1 LNPETLIAV
10 NVGLPAVVALAS
22 LVLNDKRMR
31 TGIVSL
37 TSMVLIVSSILL
49 YLGGGVEFSPAPA
62 IGTVVLALDF
72 ALLGYFLYV
81 GYRSRSPLV
90 LGLALLQL
98 VPVAYFEF
106 VLKGAHVENVIAVDG
121 LSTLLTLIINIVGS
135 VVCIYGLG
143 YMEEHERHL
152 HLDKSRQGRFFF
164 YMVLLLGAMNGLVY
178 SNSLYWL
185 YFFWEVTTL
194 CCYELIRHDGTEEA
208 EGNAVTALWM
218 GLVGGVGFVA
228 AMFAGYSAVHSIAL
242 TDLMA
247 AQGSQ
252 LLLAGFA
259 LMALAAFTKSAQ
271 FPFHSWLLGAMVAP
285 TPVSALLHSSTMV
298 NAGVYILLRI
308 APAIQG
314 TPLSYVIALGGAVT
328 FVVTSFLAIRQSV
341 SKRVLAYSTI
351 GNLGLIILCIGLN
364 TGLSYTAALTL
375 LFFHSVA
382 KGLLFMGA
390 GVVENKVGS
399 RNIEDWEGLLGRMPL
414 TSMVMIIGMV
424 SMFLPPFGMLI
435 GKWVAVDAVASTPLI
450 VGLPLVVMVVLGSA
464 ATTFYYAK
472 WLGFLTILPNS
483 LEKRKDENL
492 ETPYKLSLYALLGLN
507 ILVSI
512 GAALV
517 VDDVV
522 NPILAAA
529 YQQAVTTPG
538 YSIDL
543 GFTAFPVWPLWAALL
558 AVILIG
564 SAVARSKGGALS
576 PPYLGGENVAGKPV
590 TFMTT
595 ADSEVAAEVSGVYLA
610 PQIDEGRIDRLA
622 VGAGILIMALMF
634 LVVIT

>member
-37 TSMVLIVSSILL
+37 TSLVLIVSSILL
-49 YLGGGVEFSPAPA
+49 YLGGGVEFSPAPV

-135 VVCIYGLG
+135 VVCIYALS
-143 YMEEHERHL
+143 YMEEHEHHL
-152 HLDKSRQGRFFF
+152 HLERSRQGRFFF
-164 YMVLLLGAMNGLVY
+164 YLVLLLGAMNGLVY

-194 CCYELIRHDGTEEA
+194 CCFELIRHDGTEEA
-208 EGNAVTALWM
+208 EANAVTALWM

-228 AMFAGYSAVHSIAL
+228 AMFAGYGAVHSIAL

-298 NAGVYILLRI
+298 NAGVYMLLRI
-308 APAIQG
+308 APAIKG

-414 TSMVMIIGMV
+414 TGMVMIIGMV

-450 VGLPLVVMVVLGSA
+450 IGLPLVVMVVLGSA

-492 ETPYKLSLYALLGLN
+492 ETPYRVSLYGLLGLN
-507 ILVSI
+507 ILVSV

-564 SAVARSKGGALS
+564 STVARSKGGALS

-595 ADSEVAAEVSGVYLA
+595 ADSEVAVEVSGVYLA
-610 PQIDEGRIDRLA
+610 PQIDEASIDRLA

>member
-1 LNPETLIAV
+1 MNPETLIAV
-10 NVGLPAVVALAS
+10 NVGLPAVAALAL

-37 TSMVLIVSSILL
+37 TSLVLIVSSILL
-49 YLGGGVEFSPAPA
+49 YAGGGAMFSPAPVIETA
-62 IGTVVLALDF
+62 VLALDF

-81 GYRSRSPLV
+81 GYRSRSSLV

-106 VLKGAHVENVIAVDG
+106 VVKGAHVEHVIAVDG
-121 LSTLLTLIINIVGS
+121 LSTLLTLIINVVGS
-135 VVCIYGLG
+135 IVCIYALG

-152 HLDKSRQGRFFF
+152 HLDRSRQGRFFF
-164 YMVLLLGAMNGLVY
+164 YLVLLLGAMNGLVY

-194 CCYELIRHDGTEEA
+194 CCYALIRHDGTEEA
-208 EGNAVTALWM
+208 ERNAVTALWM

-228 AMFAGYSAVHSIAL
+228 AMFVGYSAVHSIAL
-242 TDLMA
+242 TEIMA
-247 AQGSQ
+247 APSSQ
-252 LLLAGFA
+252 LLLIGFA

-298 NAGVYILLRI
+298 NAGVYMLLRI

-314 TPLSYVIALGGAVT
+314 TSLSYVIALGGAVT

-390 GVVENKVGS
+390 GVVENKIGS
-399 RNIEDWEGLLGRMPL
+399 RNIEDWEGLLGRMPV
-414 TSMVMIIGMV
+414 TSVVMIIGMV

-450 VGLPLVVMVVLGSA
+450 IGLPLVVLVVLGSA

-472 WLGFLTILPNS
+472 WLGFLTVLPNS
-483 LEKRKDENL
+483 LEKRKEENL
-492 ETPYKLSLYALLGLN
+492 ETPYKLSLYTLLGLN

-517 VDDVV
+517 VDDIV
-522 NPILAAA
+522 NPILVAV
-529 YQQAVTTPG
+529 YPQAVTTPG
-538 YSIDL
+538 YMIDL
-543 GFTAFPVWPLWAALL
+543 GFTAFPVWPLWAAVL

-564 SAVARSKGGALS
+564 STVARSKGGVLS
-576 PPYLGGENVAGKPV
+576 PPYLGGENVVDKPV
-590 TFMTT
+590 TFRTT
-595 ADSEVAAEVSGVYLA
+595 GDSEVAVEVSGVYLA
-610 PQIDEGRIDRLA
+610 SQIDEGRIDRLA
-622 VGAGILIMALMF
+622 VGAGILIMALLF
-634 LVVIT
+634 LVVIV

>member
-1 LNPETLIAV
+1 MNPETLIAV

-37 TSMVLIVSSILL
+37 TSIVLIVSSILL

-414 TSMVMIIGMV
+414 TGMVMIIGMV

-450 VGLPLVVMVVLGSA
+450 VGLPFVVMVVLGSA